1 MTRSILPDL
10 TTVIQ
15 PINDIADTAVA
26 ILMKRINKEETK
38 GIYFT
43 CHIMDGKTSVKKRT
57 IKFIKTINDNFIINS

>member
-38 GIYFT
+38 KEYILPVT
-43 CHIMDGKTSVKKRT
+43 LWMGKTSVKK
-57 IKFIKTINDNFIINS
+57 KDN